1 MIYTPCVGICLIDPI
16 TGFCRGCDR
25 TIDEISNWSRYSDEE
40 AKSILSEIEKRK
52 FSRGSDDQ
60 RSKVSGAV
68 NQQNEHLTF
77 NQVLVGSDLM
87 ESADEVDHRPIK
99 SSISGGR
106 FDGNSSAKYACLCD

>member
-40 AKSILSEIEKRK
+40 AKAILSEIEKRK
-52 FSRGSDDQ
+52 YSRGSDDQ
-60 RSKVSGAV
+60 RFKVSGAV

-77 NQVLVGSDLM
+77 NQVIVGSDLM
-87 ESADEVDHRPIK
+87 ESADEVHYRPIK

-106 FDGNSSAKYACLCD
+106 FDGSSSVKYVCLRD